1 MYVPEKRPIIVS
13 GKPIVHIN
21 NKFKYKLSRL
31 QSKLTKQNSDPE
43 MKKRLLEKY
52 RKTWIKRE
60 HAINDMFHKISTKI
74 IQVCKKAKIKE
85 LIIGYNTNWLF
96 RTQAF

>member
-13 GKPIVHIN
+13 GKPIVYMN

-31 QSKLTKQNSDPE
+31 QSKLTKQTSDPV
-43 MKKRLLEKY
+43 MKECLLEKY

-60 HAINDMFHKISTKI
+60 HAINDMFHS
-74 IQVCKKAKIKE
+74 AKQQFQQKSFKCVNI
-85 LIIGYNTNWLF
+85 
-96 RTQAF
+96 